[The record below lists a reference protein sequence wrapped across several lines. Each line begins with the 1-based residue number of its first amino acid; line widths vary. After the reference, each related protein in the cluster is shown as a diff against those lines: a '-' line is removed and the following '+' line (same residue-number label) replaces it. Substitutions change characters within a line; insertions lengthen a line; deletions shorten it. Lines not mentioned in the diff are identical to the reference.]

1 MHTWQLNDGTAWIAG
16 GLHDQ
21 LCAMTGGG
29 FKYNLTPDDLAL
41 GRENAAVG
49 TGYGNSFH
57 GTGYYGQLISSPSSA
72 SIPQEATTWQ
82 LDNFGQNL
90 VGLHY
95 DDGRL
100 FVWDLPTYVGPEL
113 VTNGDFATDSDWT
126 KGTTN

>member
-1 MHTWQLNDGTAWIAG
+1 MHTWQSNDGTVWIAG
-16 GLHDQ
+16 VTYDQ

-49 TGYGNSFH
+49 TGCGNSFY
-57 GTGYYGQLISSPSSA
+57 GTGYYGPHSSSA

-82 LDNFGQNL
+82 LDNFDKII
-90 VGLHY
+90 GLHY

-100 FVWDLPTYVGPEL
+100 FEWDLSTYVIPEL
-113 VTNGDFATDSDWT
+113 VTNESFYR
-126 KGTTN
+126 